1 MKRVTARALCI
12 MFICAAPLLIA
23 ACSSKSDDENG
34 PKQDV
39 TPPTIVGQF
48 PASGAPDVT
57 RSGPFWV
64 AFSEPMNPSMFPAG
78 LTFMPGPVDFN
89 ASWKGDTLVV
99 TPTALLMAS
108 ASYTITIA
116 SSVEDAHG
124 NDLGS
129 AHSIIFTTTSAADD
143 TPPEVVGTDPEGGA
157 TGVLGVQT
165 IDVTFSE
172 PMNVSATQ
180 NAIEAS
186 PAPADLWTEWEG
198 LTMKILHSPFPQDS
212 LITVTI
218 NTEATDL
225 SGNHLA
231 SPFTFSFRTQEDHTR
246 PYLVSA
252 SPTNN
257 AAGVS
262 TSLNQ
267 IVFTFSEPMDQNS
280 FNMPAEYMD
289 ARINQAID
297 EPTWNEDFS
306 IVTVPFEKGL
316 FPGCTY
322 WVRFLNVKDA
332 AGNLINPNPT
342 PYQFTT
348 AGTVSFY
355 PVKNEDTWQFIT
367 SGDGQVARSI
377 QNYNQGSGTFD
388 EAFVDDLGD
397 TQELVH
403 LKKTSSGI
411 QHLGRDEYHNGE
423 YQFSMI
429 WDNPISYIKL
439 PPDNYLG
446 QSWDFSTT
454 STINDS
460 TTMSLSGYVEM
471 EADKVDLTSEALY
484 GTFKGCCVHH
494 VHVDITY
501 YVHGTPGD
509 EDHSDQ
515 TMWLAPGVGPVQIV
529 NSSGGGSDTLRIKDW
544 SL

>member
-1 MKRVTARALCI
+1 
-12 MFICAAPLLIA
+12 MFMCAAPLVIA

-64 AFSEPMNPSMFPAG
+64 AFSEPMNPYMFPAG

-89 ASWKGDTLVV
+89 TSWKGDTLIV

-108 ASYTITIA
+108 TTYTITIA
-116 SSVEDAHG
+116 GSVEDAHG

-129 AHSIIFTTTSAADD
+129 AHPISFTTTSAADE
-143 TPPEVVGTDPEGGA
+143 TPPEVISTDPASGA
-157 TGVLGVQT
+157 TGVSGVQT
-165 IDVTFSE
+165 IKVTFSE
-172 PMNVSATQ
+172 PMNMSATQ
-180 NAIEAS
+180 NAIETS
-186 PAPADLWTEWEG
+186 PVPNDVWTEWEG
-198 LTMKILHSPFPQDS
+198 LTMEILHSAFPQDS
-212 LITVTI
+212 LITVMI
-218 NTEATDL
+218 NTNAADL

-231 SPFTFSFRTQEDHTR
+231 SPFTFSFRTAEDHMR
-246 PYLVSA
+246 PHLVSA
-252 SPTNN
+252 SPANGAT
-257 AAGVS
+257 GVS
-262 TSLNQ
+262 TNQ
-267 IVFTFSEPMDQNS
+267 SQMVLTFSEPMDQNS

-306 IVTVPFEKGL
+306 IVTVPFAKSL

-355 PVKNEDTWQFIT
+355 PVKNDDTWHFIG
-367 SGDGQVARSI
+367 SFGQPIKRFI
-377 QNYNQGSGTFD
+377 QEYNQSSGTFD
-388 EAFVDDLGD
+388 EVFMEEDGKI
-397 TQELVH
+397 QEVSH
-403 LKKTSSGI
+403 LTKTSNEI
-411 QHLGRDEYHNGE
+411 QSRGADSFSDGVKE
-423 YQFSMI
+423 FSMF
-429 WDNPISYIKL
+429 WDHPITYIKL

-446 QSWDFSTT
+446 QSWSYSET

-460 TTMSLSGYVEM
+460 MTASISGHFEI
-471 EADKVDLTSEALY
+471 EANKVDLQSESMN

-494 VHVDITY
+494 FYVDIFM
-501 YVHGTPGD
+501 YVHGNLVD
-509 EDHSDQ
+509 EGHHHQ
-515 TMWLAPGVGPVQIV
+515 IMWLAPGVGPVQIV
-529 NSSGGGSDTLRIKDW
+529 NADQGDTLRVVDW